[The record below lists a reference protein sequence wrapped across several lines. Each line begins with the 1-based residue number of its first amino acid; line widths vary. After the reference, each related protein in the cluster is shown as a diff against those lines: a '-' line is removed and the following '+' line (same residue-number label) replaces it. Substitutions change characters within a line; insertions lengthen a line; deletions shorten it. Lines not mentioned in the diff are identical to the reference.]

1 MVSRLERGLM
11 KAGNRFEVILKT
23 VESKMTNAEASHLLG
38 LSVRQFQRLKLKA
51 LANGLKGLLFNRGHT
66 PKNKVSL
73 ADQEAILNLRL
84 VQYKNYN
91 LLHFQD
97 VLARQHDLKFS
108 YEFIRRL
115 LYKHNLQ
122 GQTKK
127 RRPQKR
133 HRQRFE
139 MNSSGLLVQRDTSI
153 HLWVPFLDKPLKLI
167 LDLDDHSR
175 AIVGASFS
183 YHDDVLSNMLVAW
196 ETIATQGLP
205 VSYYMDNNA
214 IYNPIRRLPKQ
225 YNFFRYRKVDD
236 DTNQTLPQFKRALQ
250 ELGIQCIHST
260 PYQPQGKGK
269 VERIFHFLQDRL
281 INEMITANVKSID
294 EANAYLKKFVNWYNH
309 HHKHRVTNMI
319 PQERLL
325 LNNSFRPLPKNI
337 NLNGIFCLKYT
348 RQVSNDNT
356 IKFEGR
362 TYQIKPNEF
371 RLSYAKATVEIRI
384 TMRHRFMVYY
394 KNQEIGDF
402 EYKPRINKYLPLG
415 GDILA

>member
-1 MVSRLERGLM
+1 MVSRLEQGLM

-23 VESKMTNAEASHLLG
+23 MESKMTNSEASHLLN
-38 LSVRQFQRLKLKA
+38 LSVRQLQRLKLKIHDH
-51 LANGLKGLLFNRGHT
+51 GLKGLFYNRSHV
-66 PKNKVSL
+66 PQNKVSV
-73 ADQEAILNLRL
+73 ADQEIILNLRTAH
-84 VQYKNYN
+84 YKNYN

-97 VLARQHDLKFS
+97 VLQRQHGLSFS

-115 LYKHNLQ
+115 LHKHNLQ
-122 GQTKK
+122 GQSKN

-139 MNSSGLLVQRDTSI
+139 MPSSGLLVQRDTSI
-153 HLWVPFLDKPLKLI
+153 HLWVPFLDEPLKLI

-196 ETIATQGLP
+196 ETVVTQGLP

-225 YNFFRYRKVDD
+225 YNFFRYRRVDD
-236 DTNQTLPQFKRALQ
+236 DTSQTLPQFKRALL

-281 INEMITANVKSID
+281 INEMNTANVKNID

-309 HHKHRVTNMI
+309 HHVHRVTKMI

-325 LNNSFRPLPKNI
+325 LNNSFRPLPENI
-337 NLNGIFCLKYT
+337 DLNEVFCLKYT
-348 RQVSNDNT
+348 RRVGNDNT
-356 IKFEGR
+356 IRFEGR
-362 TYQIKPNEF
+362 TYQIQPNAF
-371 RLSYAKATVEIRI
+371 RLSYAKAEVEIRI
-384 TMRHRFMVYY
+384 TMRHKLMVYY
-394 KNQEIGDF
+394 KNRVIGEF
-402 EYKPRINKYLPLG
+402 EYKPRNNKHLSLG